1 MKPKNNAD
9 YLKEADERTKDVKGS
24 HVNYGQSEPKDGNI
38 KSKLFLL
45 LLVLAMGLFLGAYAM
60 KELTPKNP
68 LGQYINTRTC
78 EFISMGGFQSAV
90 CSDGTSWS
98 VSPFQQ

>member
-1 MKPKNNAD
+1 MRENAKSNAD
-9 YLKEADERTKDVKGS
+9 EKTKDVEGYR
-24 HVNYGQSEPKDGNI
+24 VNYGNSDQKDGSI
-38 KSKLFLL
+38 KNKLFLL

>member
-9 YLKEADERTKDVKGS
+9 YLKDTDEKTKDVQGS
-24 HVNYGQSEPKDGNI
+24 RLNYGQTEPKGENI

-90 CSDGTSWS
+90 CSDGTVWEVS
-98 VSPFQQ
+98 VFQQ